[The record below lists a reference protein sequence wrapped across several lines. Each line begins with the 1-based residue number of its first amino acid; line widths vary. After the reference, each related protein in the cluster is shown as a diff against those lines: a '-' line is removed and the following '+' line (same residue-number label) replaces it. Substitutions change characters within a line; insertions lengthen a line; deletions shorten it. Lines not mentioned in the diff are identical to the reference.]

1 MNKKWKWRT
10 FLLAFTIISTSSF
23 TPSASAAPF
32 AGKIIIDG
40 TDMVFNAKPVTI
52 NGTLLVPFRSVF
64 EELGLEVTWN
74 NTTKMITGKSDSI
87 QISLKADQKTATING
102 QPRSFNHAPFIDK
115 KNNNLYVEL
124 RFISEATGASVQWNN
139 AYKTATITTK
149 KHNVPSSSSATT
161 ELARKDGIILSAN
174 KAAVN
179 GVYKGM
185 TVQTNNV
192 KKLFDWV
199 NVSNPSFYPAIATA
213 DVNNDGK
220 KEIIVVLTK
229 ATGTEV
235 NQQEIHV
242 LDSNLKELSIEDP
255 LEFIKNKVSS
265 AITEENEQVNV
276 LVEYNGKTV
285 EKTYKSSDATL
296 WFKNVHFGSIVNYKV
311 ENNKITA
318 TIPGQVS
325 PTLFAVNVNAEY
337 GKDLNIA
344 TVIIEKN

>member
-10 FLLAFTIISTSSF
+10 FILFFTIISMLSS

-40 TDMVFNAKPVTI
+40 TDIVFNAKPATI

-64 EELGLEVTWN
+64 EALGLEVTWN
-74 NTTKMITGKSDSI
+74 NTTKMITGKNDNI
-87 QISLKADQKTATING
+87 QISLKAGQKTVTING
-102 QPRSFNHAPFIDK
+102 LTRSFIHAPFIDK

-124 RFISEATGASVQWNN
+124 RFISEATGASVLWNN
-139 AYKTATITTK
+139 KNKIVTITTK
-149 KHNVPSSSSATT
+149 NNTVPTSSSAAT
-161 ELARKDGIILSAN
+161 ELARKDGIIISAN
-174 KAAVN
+174 EAAMN
-179 GVYKGM
+179 GVYKGI

-199 NVSNPSFYPAIATA
+199 NISNPSFYPTITTA

-229 ATGTEV
+229 ATGTEI

-242 LDSNLKELSIEDP
+242 LDSNLMELSIEDP
-255 LEFIKNKVSS
+255 LKFIKNKVSS

-276 LVEYNGKTV
+276 LVKYNGKTV
-285 EKTYKSSDATL
+285 VKNYKSSDATL
-296 WFKNVHFGSIVNYKV
+296 WFKNVYFGSIVNYKV
-311 ENNKITA
+311 ENNKIIA

-325 PTLFAVNVNAEY
+325 PTLFAVNVNVEY

-344 TVIIEKN
+344 TVNIEKN